1 MISLYRT
8 GVSRAGQTG
17 VRAVRGGRID
27 EGTLLFG
34 RQGLANM
41 GQETRMGRAAL
52 SVVDSRLFEAQL
64 TVDGEA
70 HFGGVIVFLAIVFP
84 PADRAKLE
92 CCGRFESLESTARTT
107 VAHFD
112 CRAHTRIDG
121 GFSLGIT
128 GGGELQGRRFL
139 RENSFASVSDWE
151 RGDDIPRLLA
161 IGVCRRTSPPLRG
174 LRRPMFRRG
183 RRTPWFP
190 CRP

>member
-1 MISLYRT
+1 
-8 GVSRAGQTG
+8 
-17 VRAVRGGRID
+17 
-27 EGTLLFG
+27 
-34 RQGLANM
+34 M

-70 HFGGVIVFLAIVFP
+70 HFRGVIVFP

-92 CCGRFESLESTARTT
+92 RCGRFESLESTARAT

-128 GGGELQGRRFL
+128 EGGELQGPP
-139 RENSFASVSDWE
+139 
-151 RGDDIPRLLA
+151 IP
-161 IGVCRRTSPPLRG
+161 
-174 LRRPMFRRG
+174 
-183 RRTPWFP
+183 
-190 CRP
+190 